1 MCIAGGEI
9 CFATMDGSG
18 AHEESIM
25 ARNLRS
31 ETEEILNENIDKVM
45 DLLALSV
52 ILSFMILMFSGCQ
65 MASGTLSEKEIT
77 VFNTEFFNG
86 DITNMNNMLLS
97 SEYSQPDEI
106 NLFELFYNGVGGAFG
121 EVSEDELSMLTELC
135 SDAPY
140 LDIIKITA
148 NEMDAFLQEKM
159 GISLAETKRQAWTV
173 SIIWSN
179 MTVTI

>member
-1 MCIAGGEI
+1 MK
-9 CFATMDGSG
+9 
-18 AHEESIM
+18 
-25 ARNLRS
+25 
-31 ETEEILNENIDKVM
+31 ILTKVM

-106 NLFELFYNGVGGAFG
+106 NLHRYCNWCGRTSLRAMSNGCRIA
-121 EVSEDELSMLTELC
+121 C
-135 SDAPY
+135 
-140 LDIIKITA
+140 K
-148 NEMDAFLQEKM
+148 K
-159 GISLAETKRQAWTV
+159 W
-173 SIIWSN
+173 
-179 MTVTI
+179 

>member
-31 ETEEILNENIDKVM
+31 ETEEILNENIDKSYGFTCIIGY
-45 DLLALSV
+45 L
-52 ILSFMILMFSGCQ
+52 
-65 MASGTLSEKEIT
+65 
-77 VFNTEFFNG
+77 VFY
-86 DITNMNNMLLS
+86 D
-97 SEYSQPDEI
+97 
-106 NLFELFYNGVGGAFG
+106 FG

-159 GISLAETKRQAWTV
+159 GISLAETKKTGLDSFYYLEQYD
-173 SIIWSN
+173 SYYLIMGDSN
-179 MTVTI
+179 FDWCMVTSGTWESNNKLILKYEKEYEGGQWVVILQKTDDGYLFISNQKAD

>member
-1 MCIAGGEI
+1 MK
-9 CFATMDGSG
+9 
-18 AHEESIM
+18 
-25 ARNLRS
+25 
-31 ETEEILNENIDKVM
+31 ILTKVM

-140 LDIIKITA
+140 LDIIKISFYYLEQYDSYYLIMGDSNFDWCMVTSGTWES
-148 NEMDAFLQEKM
+148 NNKLILKYEKEYEGGQWVVILQKTDD
-159 GISLAETKRQAWTV
+159 GYLFISNQKAD
-173 SIIWSN
+173 
-179 MTVTI
+179 